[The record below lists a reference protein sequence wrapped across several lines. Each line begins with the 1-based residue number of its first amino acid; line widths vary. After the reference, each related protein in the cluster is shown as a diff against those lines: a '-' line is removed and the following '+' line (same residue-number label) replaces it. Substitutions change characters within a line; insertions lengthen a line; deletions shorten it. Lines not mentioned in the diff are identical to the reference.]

1 LLTGDEVLGSVES
14 ADFCD
19 YLATLD
25 WFTHG
30 PLGGD
35 TEVSTAVVIAST
47 VLRRCIPAEEK
58 LALMLGKENM
68 FKMCIILHGMG
79 LQLCHNIR

>member
-1 LLTGDEVLGSVES
+1 VTTERLLG
-14 ADFCD
+14 
-19 YLATLD
+19 

-47 VLRRCIPAEEK
+47 VLRLYIPAEEK
-58 LALMLGKENM
+58 LTLMLGKENM
-68 FKMCIILHGMG
+68 FKMCMILHRMG
-79 LQLCHNIR
+79 LQLCHIIREIN